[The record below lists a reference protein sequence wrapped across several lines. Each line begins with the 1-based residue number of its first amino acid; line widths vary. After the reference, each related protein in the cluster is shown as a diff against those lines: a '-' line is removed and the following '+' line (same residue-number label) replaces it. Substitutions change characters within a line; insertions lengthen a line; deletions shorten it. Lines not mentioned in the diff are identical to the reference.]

1 MLTKILDKASYLSH
15 HPIPHVVYLFAMLAI
30 GYQVQVIG
38 ELDVLCNL
46 LQDIDAEA
54 FAALLDV
61 RSTSLCCVAA
71 EKTNTLADESDQV
84 SQATVCS
91 HSQTKR

>member
-1 MLTKILDKASYLSH
+1 
-15 HPIPHVVYLFAMLAI
+15 MLAI

-38 ELDVLCNL
+38 ELDVLCDL

-61 RSTSLCCVAA
+61 RSTSLCRVAA
-71 EKTNTLADESDQV
+71 GTQTNTTLAEAFHHV
-84 SQATVCS
+84 SHAINCCVS
-91 HSQTKR
+91 

>member
-1 MLTKILDKASYLSH
+1 
-15 HPIPHVVYLFAMLAI
+15 MLAI

-38 ELDVLCNL
+38 ELDVLCDL
-46 LQDIDAEA
+46 LQDINAEA

-71 EKTNTLADESDQV
+71 GTQINTRVADEFDRA
-84 SQATVCS
+84 SQATV
-91 HSQTKR
+91 TMILKTR

>member
-1 MLTKILDKASYLSH
+1 
-15 HPIPHVVYLFAMLAI
+15 MLAI

-61 RSTSLCCVAA
+61 RSTSLCCVAT
-71 EKTNTLADESDQV
+71 EEQTNTLADESDQV
-84 SQATVCS
+84 SQTTVCS
-91 HSQTKR
+91 RSQTEM